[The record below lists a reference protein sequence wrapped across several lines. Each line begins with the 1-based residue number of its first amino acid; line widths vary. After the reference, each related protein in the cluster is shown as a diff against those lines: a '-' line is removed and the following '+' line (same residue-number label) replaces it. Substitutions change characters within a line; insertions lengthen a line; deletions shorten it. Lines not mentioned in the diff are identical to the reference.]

1 MELLIQVLVQGV
13 LFGGTL
19 GLIALGASI
28 VFSVSGVVNFAH
40 GDFMV
45 LAMYLTLTL
54 YTLFGFEPYLSLL
67 IIGPLMYFLGQA
79 VFRWLLRPLAD
90 KHVLL
95 VAQLTLGIVFAMQG
109 ILLLAYGG
117 EVKRV
122 PSALATV
129 NFDIGGVV
137 IRAAP
142 LVAFAISL
150 VFAVGFWVLLQYTDY
165 GRSVRAVHQNP
176 AAAARMGVRIKTVQ
190 YRTFGLGLAMVA
202 VAGAALAPTVPFEP
216 TSGLQYTL
224 TTFIIMI
231 LGGMGNHLG
240 TLIAGLLIGVA
251 TAIGE
256 VYLAGSVGQMLPL
269 LLFVAVLLFRPKG
282 LFRTAS

>member
-54 YTLFGFEPYLSLL
+54 YTVFGFEPYLSLL
-67 IIGPLMYFLGQA
+67 IVGPVMYFLGQA

-90 KHVLL
+90 RHVLL

-117 EVKRV
+117 EVQRV

-142 LVAFAISL
+142 LVAFVISL
-150 VFAVGFWVLLQYTDY
+150 IFAVGFWVMLQYTDY

-240 TLIAGLLIGVA
+240 TLIAGLLIGIA
-251 TAIGE
+251 TAVGE
-256 VYLAGSVGQMLPL
+256 VYISGPVGQMFPL

>member
-54 YTLFGFEPYLSLL
+54 HTLFGFEPYLSLL
-67 IIGPLMYFLGQA
+67 IVGPLMYFLGQA

-117 EVKRV
+117 EVQRV

-142 LVAFAISL
+142 LVAFVISL
-150 VFAVGFWVLLQYTDY
+150 IFAVGFWVMLQYTDY
-165 GRSVRAVHQNP
+165 GRSIRAVHQNP
-176 AAAARMGVRIKTVQ
+176 AAAARMGVRIKAVQ

-240 TLIAGLLIGVA
+240 TLVAGLLIGIA
-251 TAIGE
+251 TAVGE
-256 VYLAGSVGQMLPL
+256 VYISGPVGQMIPL

-282 LFRTAS
+282 LFATAA

>member
-28 VFSVSGVVNFAH
+28 VYSVSGVVNFAH

-67 IIGPLMYFLGQA
+67 IVGPLMYFLGQA

-90 KHVLL
+90 RHVLL

-117 EVKRV
+117 EVQRV

-137 IRAAP
+137 VRAAP
-142 LVAFAISL
+142 LVAFVISL
-150 VFAVGFWVLLQYTDY
+150 IFAVGFWVMLQYTDY

-202 VAGAALAPTVPFEP
+202 VAGVALAPTVPFEP

-240 TLIAGLLIGVA
+240 TLMAGLLIGIA
-251 TAIGE
+251 TAVGE
-256 VYLAGSVGQMLPL
+256 VYISGPVGQMLPL
-269 LLFVAVLLFRPKG
+269 LLFVAVLLLRPKG

>member
-1 MELLIQVLVQGV
+1 MELLLQVLVQGV

-45 LAMYLTLTL
+45 LAMYLTFTL
-54 YTLFGFEPYLSLL
+54 YTLFGFEPYVSLL
-67 IIGPLMYFLGQA
+67 IVGPLMYFLGQA

-109 ILLLAYGG
+109 ILLLTYGG
-117 EVKRV
+117 DVKRV

-129 NFDIGGVV
+129 NFEIGGVV

-142 LVAFAISL
+142 LVAFVVSL
-150 VFAVGFWVLLQYTDY
+150 ICAVGFWLMLQFTDY

-176 AAAARMGVRIKTVQ
+176 IAAARMGVRIKAVQ

-224 TTFIIMI
+224 MTFIIMI

-240 TLIAGLLIGVA
+240 TLIAGLLIGIA
-251 TAIGE
+251 TALGE
-256 VYLAGSVGQMLPL
+256 VYVSGPVGQMVPL
-269 LLFVAVLLFRPKG
+269 LLFVVVLLVRPQG
-282 LFRTAS
+282 LFRSAS

>member
-67 IIGPLMYFLGQA
+67 IVGPLMYFLGQA

-117 EVKRV
+117 EVQRV

-150 VFAVGFWVLLQYTDY
+150 IFAVGFWVMLQYTDY

-240 TLIAGLLIGVA
+240 TLIAGLLIGIA
-251 TAIGE
+251 TSVGE
-256 VYLAGSVGQMLPL
+256 VYLSGPVGQMLPL

-282 LFRTAS
+282 LFRAAS